1 MEKVLVT
8 GSTGFIGLH
17 CIHQLIEKGYSVS
30 GTLRSKSRE
39 EEVRSSLKKANLSDA
54 NLSLYECD
62 LMSDDGWEKAIDGC
76 DYVLHIASPFIN
88 GLPDHEDDLI
98 KPALTGTQRILKL
111 SATNPQI
118 KKIIITSSFAA
129 VGDTFNGQTVFNES
143 DWSDPNNNKIS
154 AYNKS
159 KTLAEKSA
167 WDFMESNPSFKLTVI
182 NPVGVIGPML
192 SNDIGTSNLFVK
204 KILDGSTPGNP
215 GLHIGFVDVRD
226 VARAHVDS
234 IKNEKS
240 DNKRIILSKDEIW
253 VSELSEILR
262 NLGYKAPKRNIP
274 KWLITVLSLFD
285 KQLGGLI
292 PMIGKVRNIESS
304 IFSEVFDWELISIE
318 ESAKVTAE
326 QLKSMNQI

>member
-17 CIHQLIEKGYSVS
+17 CIHQLIEKGYSVN

-192 SNDIGTSNLFVK
+192 SDDIGTSNLFVK

-274 KWLITVLSLFD
+274 KWLISVLSLFD

-292 PMIGKVRNIESS
+292 PMIGKVRNIEGS
-304 IFSEVFDWELISIE
+304 IFAEVFDWELISIE

>member
-17 CIHQLIEKGYSVS
+17 CIHQLIEKGYSVN

-39 EEVRSSLKKANLSDA
+39 EEVRSSLKEANLSDA
-54 NLSLYECD
+54 NLNLYECD

-98 KPALTGTQRILKL
+98 KPALTGTQRILEL

-192 SNDIGTSNLFVK
+192 SDDIGTSNLFVK

-240 DNKRIILSKDEIW
+240 NNKRIILSKDEIW

-274 KWLITVLSLFD
+274 KWLISVLSLFD

>member
-17 CIHQLIEKGYSVS
+17 CIHQLIEKGYSVN

-39 EEVRSSLKKANLSDA
+39 EEVRSSLKKANLSDT
-54 NLSLYECD
+54 NLSIYECD

-111 SATNPQI
+111 SAANPQI

-192 SNDIGTSNLFVK
+192 SDDIGTSNLFVK

-274 KWLITVLSLFD
+274 KWLISVLSLFD